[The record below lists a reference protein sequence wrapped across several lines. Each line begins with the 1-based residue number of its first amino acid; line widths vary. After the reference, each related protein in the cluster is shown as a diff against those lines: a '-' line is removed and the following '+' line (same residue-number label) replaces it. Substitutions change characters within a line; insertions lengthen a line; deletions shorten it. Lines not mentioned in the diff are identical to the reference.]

1 MGFHELWMKLLKGS
15 EACGREGEP
24 PWLGALGHLHNRLR
38 EGHLTR
44 ILEGIL
50 LEGTGHGCGCEWGTR
65 VYHLASG
72 NQVEDSKEI
81 REWA

>member
-1 MGFHELWMKLLKGS
+1 MGFHELWMKLLKGL

-24 PWLGALGHLHNRLR
+24 PCLGALGHLHNELR

-50 LEGTGHGCGCEWGTR
+50 LEGTGH
-65 VYHLASG
+65 
-72 NQVEDSKEI
+72 
-81 REWA
+81 